1 MATFDYLLVGGG
13 LQNALI
19 ASALAARQPQ
29 SRVALVES
37 VARVGGNHTWCF
49 HADDIQAPER
59 VFVEPF
65 VVQRFAS
72 YDVHFPE
79 LSRSLPEQYAAVSSD
94 ALHEVVSGLAG
105 TGKLELRL
113 GARAVRIEPG
123 RVELASGEVLDAR
136 VVIDS
141 RGPDRFEREL
151 AVGFQKFVG
160 LELEIE
166 AGTGPTV
173 PTLMDARVPQVDGF
187 RFFYVLPFATDR
199 LLVEDTYF
207 SDGPELDEAA
217 LREGIFAYAKAS
229 GIRVKSVIR
238 QEKGVLPLPAQ
249 MSERPQIQ
257 PGLLHGGYQGGW
269 FHPTTG
275 YSFPLAVRF
284 ASTVARVPIDALC
297 QGVKALAAREARQQ
311 RYATLL
317 NRMLFQGFAPEQ
329 RYHVLERFYRL
340 PAPTVRRFY
349 ALTLTSGDRARI
361 LCGRP
366 PRGLSL
372 HGFLSAL
379 GAPRATSR
387 ALKGTTA

>member
-1 MATFDYLLVGGG
+1 MPSFDYLLVGGG

-19 ASALAARQPQ
+19 ASALAARRPQ
-29 SRVALVES
+29 ARVALVD
-37 VARVGGNHTWCF
+37 AAPRLGGSHTWCF
-49 HADDIQAPER
+49 HAVDIQGPER

-65 VVQRFAS
+65 VVQRFPA
-72 YDVHFPE
+72 YDVHFPTS
-79 LSRSLPEQYAAVSSD
+79 SRSLPEPYAAVSSD
-94 ALHEVVSGLAG
+94 ALHAVVSELAES
-105 TGKLELRL
+105 GKLELRL
-113 GARAVRIEPG
+113 GERALRIEPG
-123 RVELASGEVLDAR
+123 CVELASGQVLEGR

-141 RGPDRFEREL
+141 RGPDRFDRDL
-151 AVGFQKFVG
+151 AIGFQKFVG

-166 AGTGPTV
+166 PGSGPTL

-187 RFFYVLPFATDR
+187 RFFYVLPFAPNR
-199 LLVEDTYF
+199 VLVEDTYF
-207 SDGPELDEAA
+207 SDGPELDEAT
-217 LREGIFAYAKAS
+217 LRDGILAYAKAH
-229 GIRVKSVIR
+229 GMRVEAVIR
-238 QEKGVLPLPAQ
+238 AEIGVLPLPGQ
-249 MSERPQIQ
+249 MNSRPPIE
-257 PGLLHGGYQGGW
+257 PGLLSGGYQGGW

-284 ASTVARVPIDALC
+284 AAAVADTPIETLC
-297 QGVKALAAREARQQ
+297 QRVAALAAREAQQQ
-311 RYATLL
+311 RFATLL
-317 NRMLFQGFAPEQ
+317 NRMLFQGFAPDQ

-366 PRGLSL
+366 PQGLSL

-379 GAPRATSR
+379 GAPRAASR